1 MPCSGPILRS
11 IMLRG
16 LGISHSPSI
25 TRYRQGRSRPRP
37 SRMTCGVIVPVD
49 AMLLDEVFEEVLG
62 RIRGEADA
70 IANDRRFAMAIYRR
84 AVLEGL
90 MDQVG
95 LIDPS

>member
-1 MPCSGPILRS
+1 
-11 IMLRG
+11 
-16 LGISHSPSI
+16 
-25 TRYRQGRSRPRP
+25 
-37 SRMTCGVIVPVD
+37 MTCGVIVPLD

-70 IANDRRFAMAIYRR
+70 VANDRRFAMAIYRR
-84 AVLEGL
+84 AVRDSL

>member
-1 MPCSGPILRS
+1 MIMGWPGEGPADRS
-11 IMLRG
+11 FA
-16 LGISHSPSI
+16 
-25 TRYRQGRSRPRP
+25 
-37 SRMTCGVIVPVD
+37 MTCGVIVPID

-70 IANDRRFAMAIYRR
+70 IANDRRFATAIYRR

-90 MDQVG
+90 MDQVS